1 MNQLASKRCVAC
13 RKDGEPTSEQDQSV
27 YMDSL
32 IDWETITVNDVQH
45 LSRTFTFKNFVDA
58 LAFTNGVGDLAEA
71 EDHHPAL
78 LTEWGKVQV
87 TWWTHSIAGL
97 HDNDFILAAR
107 TAELYGNSRQITIYD

>member
-1 MNQLASKRCVAC
+1 MNKLANKSCVSC
-13 RKDGEPTSEQDQSV
+13 SKDGRPTVEQEQAV

-32 IDWETITVNDVQH
+32 IDWKIITIDDVQR
-45 LSRTFTFKNFVDA
+45 LTKTFTFKNFVDA
-58 LAFTNGVGDLAEA
+58 LAFTNGVGELAEA

-107 TAELYGNSRQITIYD
+107 TADLYSDLQLIN